1 MVKIIIELDENYIE
15 QRSNPDNL
23 DKLEGG
29 GNPLRAFADILSFGM
44 INSEVKG
51 GKTEFPVNRELLDD
65 NGKQLFD
72 NTVTHFCALA
82 GIMKKKEEKK
92 EE

>member
-1 MVKIIIELDENYIE
+1 
-15 QRSNPDNL
+15 
-23 DKLEGG
+23 
-29 GNPLRAFADILSFGM
+29 M

-51 GKTEFPVNRELLDD
+51 GKTEFPVNRESLDD

>member
-29 GNPLRAFADILSFGM
+29 QSI
-44 INSEVKG
+44 KG
-51 GKTEFPVNRELLDD
+51 I
-65 NGKQLFD
+65 
-72 NTVTHFCALA
+72 C
-82 GIMKKKEEKK
+82 
-92 EE
+92 